1 MKKYLKLGISALV
14 FAFVFTALSNL
25 GAVKASAETLSADL
39 DGDGKE
45 ETIVYETAETD
56 DYAMEIISLTV
67 NGKDVLSVAKFEDQ
81 FEANRINVEVI
92 DTCTK
97 DGLKELAVIKGVD
110 SWDIYT
116 LFRFKDGKVSQYC
129 IIDGAED
136 VVSQKKKNTVATK
149 GYIYVRNLGNIR
161 VTTTYKV
168 KSGKLTN
175 TDPYI
180 SPNKDNSTTTFKT
193 NRKITLYSDETGSEK
208 IGTIKKGKK
217 FKLVKVLRDE
227 DSEDGYTW
235 ICVKSNG
242 TTGWINTADYDDFF
256 IKNPP
261 LWN

>member
-180 SPNKDNSTTTFKT
+180 SPNKDNYTTTFKT